1 MFIGSLHRFFCESI
15 GGLFAFDLTGRK
27 TSARKLRNLEKHVE
41 EDILHFLLEAWFLF
55 VYTKSWYGNRMFK
68 KKKNQHQNLRA
79 CLPNLYRVTVCS
91 LLACHRA
98 TTVHGRTQKC
108 HTVPLS
114 VASEGIR
121 LKSATAHKIWW
132 WVCQGIECE
141 SLDMRES
148 I

>member
-41 EDILHFLLEAWFLF
+41 EDILHFFCGKRGFFSFTLNHGMETECF
-55 VYTKSWYGNRMFK
+55 

-141 SLDMRES
+141 SLDMRE
-148 I
+148 